1 MSSIEALA
9 KIISAGVQDIE
20 AQCAARGVAYPT
32 PDVVCSPE
40 TDAIQNEF
48 SSQATPIIA
57 AAYQLIATLSHPQP
71 YLLGMGLWVR
81 PFDLF
86 RGVQG

>member
-1 MSSIEALA
+1 MSQLEALA
-9 KIISAGVQDIE
+9 NIISGGVRDIQS
-20 AQCAARGVAYPT
+20 ALAARNASYPT
-32 PDVVCSPE
+32 PQDVCDPA

-48 SSQATPIIA
+48 SSQTAPIIA

-81 PFDLF
+81 VLP
-86 RGVQG
+86 VS